1 MGDSIDRK
9 HASRRR
15 DSDACSSTEAKERDN
30 SRAHDKRSAYDERHR
45 RRDRYSYSHRSE
57 HTRHDS
63 ESKTSRDVRFEC
75 NISDTEKS
83 HQLNEWKNTTT
94 DVNDAKGAST
104 TVAIHDAE
112 FNWEEHRSVL
122 DALFFQEEDIIK
134 RGSVEYDEFW
144 VFLRKYQAFGRKQLV
159 KTQSLLNSAKY
170 SFQPNR
176 FKLPEKYDKH
186 YRVNVSLLSKDVK
199 GLLHRR
205 QHHMESLTEERVA
218 AFRGILLHYV
228 DFLQKQKFAQLVK
241 VKHDQQKLPIY
252 EHRQEIVDAIARHQV
267 VVVAGDTGC
276 GKSTQVP
283 QYLLSAGYTHIACTQ
298 PRRIACISLS
308 RRVAY
313 ETLNEYG
320 SEVAYQVCIH
330 CVSCN
335 RMFVKYLLLLSLL
348 INSLK
353 NRILNITKKFCCSK
367 LLVAI

>member
-15 DSDACSSTEAKERDN
+15 DSDDCNLTEAKERDN
-30 SRAHDKRSAYDERHR
+30 SRSEKFCGYDKRSAYDERHR
-45 RRDRYSYSHRSE
+45 RDRYSYSRRSDD
-57 HTRHDS
+57 TRHHS
-63 ESKTSRDVRFEC
+63 ESKTGRDMRFEC
-75 NISDTEKS
+75 SVKDTEKS
-83 HQLNEWKNTTT
+83 HKLSEWKNTTT
-94 DVNDAKGAST
+94 DVNDAKEAST
-104 TVAIHDAE
+104 SAAIHDVE
-112 FNWEEHRSVL
+112 FNWEVHRSIL
-122 DALFFQEEDIIK
+122 DALFFQEEGIIK
-134 RGSVEYDEFW
+134 KGSVEYDEFW
-144 VFLRKYQAFGRKQLV
+144 VFLQKYQAFGRKQLV
-159 KTQSLLNSAKY
+159 KTSSSLHSAKY

-176 FKLPEKYDKH
+176 FNLPEKYDKR

-205 QHHMESLTEERVA
+205 QRHTESLTEERVA
-218 AFRGILLHYV
+218 TFRGILLHYV
-228 DFLQKQKFAQLVK
+228 DFLQKQKFARLVK
-241 VKHDQQKLPIY
+241 VKHDQQKLPIF

-320 SEVAYQVCIH
+320 SEVAYQVH
-330 CVSCN
+330 CVSSN
-335 RMFVKYLLLLSLL
+335 SMFVK
-348 INSLK
+348 
-353 NRILNITKKFCCSK
+353 
-367 LLVAI
+367 

>member
-1 MGDSIDRK
+1 MSDRIDRK
-9 HASRRR
+9 HTSRR
-15 DSDACSSTEAKERDN
+15 DSGAHDSPKIKERD
-30 SRAHDKRSAYDERHR
+30 SGRGHDKRSTYDERHR
-45 RRDRYSYSHRSE
+45 YSDKHSHRSYSHRSDNRRDAND
-57 HTRHDS
+57 T
-63 ESKTSRDVRFEC
+63 KCSRERRFEY
-75 NISDTEKS
+75 SVKGVRTS
-83 HQLNEWKNTTT
+83 HQLSEGNNAATYANAGKET
-94 DVNDAKGAST
+94 ST
-104 TVAIHDAE
+104 TAAIHDAE

-134 RGSVEYDEFW
+134 KGSIEYDEFW
-144 VFLRKYQAFGRKQLV
+144 VFLQKYQAFSRKQLV
-159 KTQSLLNSAKY
+159 KTNSSLQSAEH
-170 SFQPNR
+170 SFQPNT
-176 FKLPEKYDKH
+176 FNLPEKYDKR

-205 QHHMESLTEERVA
+205 QRDTLSLTEEKVA
-218 AFRGILLHYV
+218 TFRRILLHYV
-228 DFLQKQKFAQLVK
+228 DFLQKQKFARLVK

-320 SEVAYQVCIH
+320 SQVAYQVCTH
-330 CVSCN
+330 CFTCN
-335 RMFVKYLLLLSLL
+335 LCL
-348 INSLK
+348 
-353 NRILNITKKFCCSK
+353 
-367 LLVAI
+367 